1 MPLFFI
7 NKTMVKF
14 NLVSNQLYYVKYLE
28 RNNICISYFACELVQ
43 SQINLIDVNIIALK
57 GI

>member
-1 MPLFFI
+1 
-7 NKTMVKF
+7 MVKF